1 MGGDAGSGGIKEQ
14 GKEVAGTAA
23 QQGKEVAGTA
33 AQQGKEVAG
42 TAAQQGK
49 EVASTAVAGAQQ
61 VAGEAKREIADV
73 ARTATEEIRG
83 LVGQVSGELRTQA
96 TSQTDRLAEGL
107 RTLSTQLQGAA
118 SGQPLEAGPVK
129 DLARQAGTTFEQLS
143 SRLQSGGVDGV
154 VQDVSTF
161 ARRKPGLFLAV
172 RRPPASSPVA
182 CSVAPRRRASRAGR
196 RSPEEH
202 PGQRRQ
208 HEHRRLR
215 DDHVP
220 AAHQHLRTA
229 RERAGHRRRR
239 HRRRH
244 DRPRARRRAIQPD
257 RGSPLMS
264 DQYNGPDLR
273 VEPKAPDRS
282 LGELFAEMANEMGD
296 LVRTEIELA
305 KTETKEEVTKAGK
318 AGGMFAGAGLE
329 AYFVLLFLSLALAF
343 LLDEWIAR
351 PLAFLIV
358 AVLHGI
364 VAYVLYSKGRA
375 QMKQVQ
381 PIPQTV
387 GSIKENT

>member
-1 MGGDAGSGGIKEQ
+1 MSNFEPGSSSPASTPPTVPPPMGGDAGSGGIKEQ

-172 RRPPASSPVA
+172 AATAGFFAGRMLRGAQAASQSSGSPQ
-182 CSVAPRRRASRAGR
+182 APRST
-196 RSPEEH
+196 
-202 PGQRRQ
+202 Q
-208 HEHRRLR
+208 
-215 DDHVP
+215 
-220 AAHQHLRTA
+220 
-229 RERAGHRRRR
+229 
-239 HRRRH
+239 
-244 DRPRARRRAIQPD
+244 
-257 RGSPLMS
+257 GS
-264 DQYNGPDLR
+264 
-273 VEPKAPDRS
+273 
-282 LGELFAEMANEMGD
+282 
-296 LVRTEIELA
+296 
-305 KTETKEEVTKAGK
+305 
-318 AGGMFAGAGLE
+318 
-329 AYFVLLFLSLALAF
+329 
-343 LLDEWIAR
+343 
-351 PLAFLIV
+351 
-358 AVLHGI
+358 
-364 VAYVLYSKGRA
+364 
-375 QMKQVQ
+375 
-381 PIPQTV
+381 V
-387 GSIKENT
+387 GSTSTGGYGTTTSLPPTSTSAPHVSAPATDVVVIDDGTTGLAPGAVPSNPTGGLR